1 MKKSLNRL
9 SWAGALGLALLLFSQ
24 PPGRVF
30 SKPVKAD
37 IEFQIIPFL
46 SCVEPGDAGQTI
58 AYYGY
63 ESFEATVT
71 QIIVGSANRFI
82 PSPANRNQPILY
94 FPGYHEK
101 AFRVVYNSPVL
112 NWIFN
117 GFSVV
122 AEPTSPRCAS
132 VQQKVTDIVPFVESI
147 TVNNGTATVSFGY
160 QNSASNTVTLAAG
173 TLDNRLSRTGD
184 QTQPTQ
190 FLPGL
195 QRNVYTT
202 TFPATESLFWMV
214 QGVPALAVPGTC
226 PTITVRV
233 R

>member
-1 MKKSLNRL
+1 MNKPVKFLN
-9 SWAGALGLALLLFSQ
+9 WAITLGLAFLLCFQL
-24 PPGRVF
+24 PGAGF
-30 SKPVKAD
+30 SKSTKAAVQ
-37 IEFQIIPFL
+37 FQITPFL
-46 SCVEPGDAGQTI
+46 SCVEPGGAGETI

-63 ESFEATVT
+63 ESFEEEVK
-71 QIIVGSANRFI
+71 QIIVGSDNRFI
-82 PSPANRNQPILY
+82 PSPADRNQPLLF

-101 AFRVVYNSPVL
+101 AIRVSFSSPIL

-117 GFSVV
+117 GFSTI
-122 AEPTSPRCAS
+122 ASANSPRCAS

-160 QNSASNTVTLAAG
+160 QNSSGNTLTLAAG
-173 TLDNRLSRTGD
+173 TVDNRLSRAGD
-184 QTQPTQ
+184 QTQPTE

-195 QRNVYTT
+195 QRNVYST

-214 QGVPALAVPGTC
+214 QGLPALAVPGTC
-226 PTITVRV
+226 PTITLRV